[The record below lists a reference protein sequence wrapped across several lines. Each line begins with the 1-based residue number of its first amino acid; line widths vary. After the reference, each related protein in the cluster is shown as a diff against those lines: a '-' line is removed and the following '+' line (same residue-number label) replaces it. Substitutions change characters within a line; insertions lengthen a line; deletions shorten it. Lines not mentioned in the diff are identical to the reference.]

1 MSCNKLCSDNID
13 NLNLEIITSDKKELT
28 CNKIQVLLDLDNTI
42 INSLSLYDEL
52 KLFPEDEQK
61 KFFYVDMP
69 KYYRIFERP
78 NLQLF
83 LDFLFSEFDVSVYTA
98 ADKEYAIFI
107 LKNFILRP
115 DKPER
120 KLRYFFHG
128 LHSEYSEELYNSP
141 KNLKILWDKLKIK
154 CFNPCNTLIIDD
166 LPDVYQNNPHN
177 SIPAPKFELI
187 NSKNKP
193 VYGMENDNFLLK
205 VIKKL
210 RNIKKNYN
218 NSICLVHNNQHS
230 NNVTGYNC
238 NKKLVDL

>member
-1 MSCNKLCSDNID
+1 MSCNKLCSDNI
-13 NLNLEIITSDKKELT
+13 EIINLDLNKPDINSLNCD
-28 CNKIQVLLDLDNTI
+28 KIQVLLDLDNTI
-42 INSLSLYDEL
+42 INSLSLNEEL
-52 KLFPEDEQK
+52 KLFPENEQK
-61 KFFYVDMP
+61 KFNYVDMP

-107 LKNFILRP
+107 IKNFILRQ

-120 KLRYFFHG
+120 KLKYFFHG

-154 CFNPCNTLIIDD
+154 CFSPCNTLIIDD

-210 RNIKKNYN
+210 RNIKRNHN
-218 NSICLVHNNQHS
+218 SSICLVHNNQHPS
-230 NNVTGYNC
+230 NIQGFNC
-238 NKKLVDL
+238 NKKLIE